1 MAFSPQFLDEVR
13 ARVGLADM
21 IGRRV
26 RLVRKGREFMGL
38 CPFHNEKTPS
48 FTVNEQKGFYHCFG
62 CGAHGSV
69 FDYVMQTEGLGF
81 REAVERLAAEAGL
94 EVPVD
99 SPEEKAKEQRRQ
111 SLSEVV
117 DAAATYFAKM
127 LRTPEGRNALAY
139 LRDRGV
145 DDTSMARFNLGY
157 APDGR
162 YALKAALARD
172 GIAEELMV
180 EAGLL
185 IAPENGPRAPYDR
198 FRDRLMFPITDRKG
212 RTVGFGGRILGNGEP
227 KYLNSPETSLFHKG
241 RLLYGL
247 PQARKSAQAEKTL
260 IVVEGYM
267 DVIALSRAGLENAV
281 APLGTALTEEQI
293 QELWR
298 LVGEPVLCFDGDAAG
313 SRATERAAER
323 VLPLLRPSYGMRF
336 AMLPAGEDPDS
347 LIARDGAEAFT
358 RLLAGA
364 IPLSAFLWR
373 SAMRARRPSTPEE
386 RAELWK
392 TLRDHALRIT
402 DPGIRRE
409 FRETFYESLWPDR
422 RKAGGGGK
430 RKLMALAPVDLKS
443 LPPGFVDHFRDAEK
457 TVLAI
462 IMNHPG
468 FFQEIEEEIGS
479 VGFADSA
486 LDQLRQELISLLS
499 GELNF
504 DAGDLKEELRKLG
517 LTPVVDA
524 LLEDPVIKIHR
535 VVGSSA
541 SGDEVRLKWD
551 EAMRVLQVA
560 ALDVELEAASRIED
574 YSDEGM
580 DHRLKLNRA
589 RLNDVRD

>member
-1 MAFSPQFLDEVR
+1 
-13 ARVGLADM
+13 
-21 IGRRV
+21 
-26 RLVRKGREFMGL
+26 
-38 CPFHNEKTPS
+38 
-48 FTVNEQKGFYHCFG
+48 
-62 CGAHGSV
+62 
-69 FDYVMQTEGLGF
+69 
-81 REAVERLAAEAGL
+81 
-94 EVPVD
+94 
-99 SPEEKAKEQRRQ
+99 
-111 SLSEVV
+111 
-117 DAAATYFAKM
+117 
-127 LRTPEGRNALAY
+127 
-139 LRDRGV
+139 
-145 DDTSMARFNLGY
+145 
-157 APDGR
+157 
-162 YALKAALARD
+162 
-172 GIAEELMV
+172 
-180 EAGLL
+180 
-185 IAPENGPRAPYDR
+185 
-198 FRDRLMFPITDRKG
+198 
-212 RTVGFGGRILGNGEP
+212 
-227 KYLNSPETSLFHKG
+227 
-241 RLLYGL
+241 
-247 PQARKSAQAEKTL
+247 
-260 IVVEGYM
+260 M
-267 DVIALSRAGLENAV
+267 DVIALSCAGLENAV

-293 QELWR
+293 HELWR

-336 AMLPAGEDPDS
+336 ATLPAGEDPDS

-392 TLRDHALRIT
+392 TLRDHALKIT
-402 DPGIRRE
+402 DPGLRRE

-422 RKAGGGGK
+422 RKAGAGGQ

-462 IMNHPG
+462 IMNHPDI
-468 FFQEIEEEIGS
+468 FQEIEEEIGS

-517 LTPVVDA
+517 LAHAVDT

-535 VVGSSA
+535 VVGPSA

-551 EAMRVLQVA
+551 EAMRVLQAA
-560 ALDVELEAASRIED
+560 ALGVELEAASRIED